1 MDTAELKADTTIAD
15 VVTKDIRT
23 AKVFR
28 KYGIDFCCGGH
39 KPIKEVCEKK
49 NLDFNALMTDLSR
62 IEFDAKSGAVDAD
75 KWELDFLASYIV
87 NIHHKY
93 VRETLPSLEAWS
105 AKVAKV
111 HGDHNPETIRV
122 AELVNEISRE
132 LMGHMHKEEQIL
144 FPSIVR
150 IVKALKGEDTAGF
163 LQIEHPI
170 EVMEHEHESVG
181 NMYKEIETLTS
192 NFTPP
197 SHACNTFRA
206 LYNLLKEFEDD
217 LFLHIHL
224 ENNILFPK
232 ALKLRDQ
239 LVTR

>member
-1 MDTAELKADTTIAD
+1 MVQLKLDTTVAD

-39 KPIKEVCEKK
+39 KPINEVCKAK
-49 NLDFNALMTDLSR
+49 NVDYDTLIADLTQVER
-62 IEFDAKSGAVDAD
+62 DPKSGSVDAD
-75 KWELDFLASYIV
+75 KWNLDFLVDYIV

-93 VRETLPSLEAWS
+93 VRETLPSLEMWS
-105 AKVAKV
+105 AKVARV
-111 HGDHNPETIRV
+111 HGDHNPETVRI
-122 AELVNEISRE
+122 AELVNEISAE
-132 LMGHMHKEEQIL
+132 LTAHMHKEEKIL

-150 IVKALKGEDTAGF
+150 IVKALRGEDTASF

-181 NMYKEIETLTS
+181 NMYKEIESLS
-192 NFTPP
+192 SQFTPP
-197 SHACNTFRA
+197 AHACNTFRA

-239 LVTR
+239 LITK